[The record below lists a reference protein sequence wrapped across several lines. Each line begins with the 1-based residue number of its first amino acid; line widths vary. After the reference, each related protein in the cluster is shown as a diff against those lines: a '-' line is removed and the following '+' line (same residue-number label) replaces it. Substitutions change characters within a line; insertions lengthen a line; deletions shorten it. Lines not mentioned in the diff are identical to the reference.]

1 MIAPAGSS
9 SLISGRV
16 GPADPLDRI
25 SPRLGP
31 AATLLLGFLTFMPY
45 PSLTVGGNSALQMG
59 SILTLLLMIPALA
72 MPWRHRPIF
81 LYVLIFVPIIL
92 SAVNAAVTGADD
104 IDLCVKSIPFAVVV
118 VLTLIPT
125 QLYAPRYPLH
135 LLTGI
140 AAATV
145 VHAAVGFWQLYC
157 FSNGEFPFANIYV
170 NVSFMSV
177 QDNADVIAK
186 YVQRPFG
193 LFPEPSAMSSSL
205 APWILFWVAEVTG
218 VVRLREQ
225 PARWQ
230 RVLFACAACG
240 GLLLIILSASAHM
253 VATLA
258 GLTIIALYAF
268 RRMRATP
275 RSFAIVVPILGL
287 LVPLMIYLA
296 TTAMSGRVEH
306 ETTGGGSWD
315 ERSTSLVMGFELY
328 AHGDLATLIFGMGIG
343 LAPPALWN
351 AAHVSAICSV
361 LLTYL
366 YESGLVG
373 VAMIAWITVYMLR
386 VWRASGL
393 DVTFAVMSL
402 LWLFGITVT
411 TSYAQLLPVWVTM
424 GWLSVWPAI
433 CEPAGTPRPRHRIL
447 ELPLRS
453 PSPVPRRLSWTA
465 PQLPQDAT
473 KGIS

>member
-1 MIAPAGSS
+1 MIAAAESS
-9 SLISGRV
+9 SLISARV

-45 PSLTVGGNSALQMG
+45 PALSVGGNSAVQMG
-59 SILTLLLMIPALA
+59 SALTLLLMIPALA

-81 LYVLIFVPIIL
+81 LYVLIFIPIIL
-92 SAVNAAVTGADD
+92 SAAKAAVTGADD
-104 IDLCVKSIPFAVVV
+104 LDLGVKSIPFAAVVV
-118 VLTLIPT
+118 ITLIPT

-170 NVSFMSV
+170 NVSFLSV

-205 APWILFWVAEVTG
+205 APWVLFWVAELTG
-218 VVRLREQ
+218 VVRLRER
-225 PARWQ
+225 PSRWQ
-230 RVLFACAACG
+230 HVLFACAACG
-240 GLLLIILSASAHM
+240 GLLLIVLSASAHM

-258 GLTIIALYAF
+258 GLVIIALLAF

-275 RSFAIVVPILGL
+275 RSFAIVLPILGL
-287 LVPLMIYLA
+287 LVPLVIYLA
-296 TTAMSGRVEH
+296 TNAMSGRVEH
-306 ETTGGGSWD
+306 ETAGGGSWE
-315 ERSTSLVMGFELY
+315 ERSTSIMMGFSLY
-328 AHGDLATLIFGMGIG
+328 AHGDLPTLIFGMGIG

-351 AAHVSAICSV
+351 AAHVSAVCSV
-361 LLTYL
+361 VLTYL

-373 VAMIAWITVYMLR
+373 VAVIAWIAAYMLR

-393 DVTFAVMSL
+393 DVTFAVMTL
-402 LWLFGITVT
+402 VWVFGITFT

-424 GWLSVWPAI
+424 GWLSVWPAM
-433 CEPAGTPRPRHRIL
+433 CEPSGAPRPRHRVL
-447 ELPLRS
+447 DLPLRS
-453 PSPVPRRLSWTA
+453 PSPARRRLSWTA
-465 PQLPQDAT
+465 PQLPQDTT